1 MGWFG
6 IGESVL
12 GMVDGVL
19 DKVIPDAAER
29 EKAKF
34 ELRRLEQSGDLET
47 MKTQMSA
54 IIAEA
59 NSADPW
65 TSRARPSFMYVMYAL
80 ILSAIPMG
88 ILHAFKPDV
97 AFDIATGF
105 SNWLDAIPGD
115 FVALFGIG
123 YLGYAGSRSLEKLK
137 GVSK

>member
-1 MGWFG
+1 MDWFG

-29 EKAKF
+29 EAAKF
-34 ELRRLEQSGDLET
+34 RLRELAQKGELDQI
-47 MKTQMSA
+47 KVQMSA
-54 IIAEA
+54 ILAEA
-59 NSADPW
+59 NSSDPW

-80 ILSAIPMG
+80 ILTAVPMG
-88 ILHAFKPDV
+88 VLHAFNPDV

-115 FVALFGIG
+115 FVALFGVG
-123 YLGYAGSRSLEKLK
+123 YLGYAGGRTLEKVK
-137 GVSK
+137 GVTK

>member
-1 MGWFG
+1 MNWFG

-19 DKVIPDAAER
+19 DKIIPDAAER
-29 EKAKF
+29 EKAKL
-34 ELRRLEQSGDLET
+34 EMRRLQQTGELKIME
-47 MKTQMSA
+47 TQMSA

-59 NSADPW
+59 NSSDPW

-88 ILHAFKPDV
+88 MLHAYNPDL
-97 AFDIATGF
+97 AFDVATGF

-115 FVALFGIG
+115 FVALFGVG
-123 YLGYAGSRSLEKLK
+123 YLGYAGGRTLEKLK
-137 GVSK
+137 GVEK